1 MSIKGAR
8 GRTGAGAMAERDPA
22 VARKSPSR
30 GGDGDDARESATVI
44 VPEDLAALVEYPVRV
59 HEQLTKISRPGAARP
74 GPAPSPP
81 TPSR

>member
-1 MSIKGAR
+1 
-8 GRTGAGAMAERDPA
+8 MAERDPA

-59 HEQLTKISRPGAARP
+59 HDN
-74 GPAPSPP
+74 
-81 TPSR
+81 

>member
-44 VPEDLAALVEYPVRV
+44 VPADLATLVEYPVRV
-59 HEQLTKISRPGAARP
+59 HDN
-74 GPAPSPP
+74 
-81 TPSR
+81 